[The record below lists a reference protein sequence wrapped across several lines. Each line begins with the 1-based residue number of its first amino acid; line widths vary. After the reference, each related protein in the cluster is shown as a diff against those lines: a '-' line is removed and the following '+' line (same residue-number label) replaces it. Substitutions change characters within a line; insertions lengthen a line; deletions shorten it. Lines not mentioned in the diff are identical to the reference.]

1 MSRKVF
7 IAGEQG
13 QVARALFRAYR
24 ARGDVVRSAGRAS
37 VDISDAAAVDA
48 AIRAFRPDLVVNA
61 AAYTA
66 VDKAEDDAEK
76 AYKINRDGAG
86 HLAASANEIAV
97 PLIHISTDY
106 VFDGSKPTPYLE
118 TDMTN
123 PIGVSGRSKPAGE
136 VAVPAATAD
145 AVILRTSWI
154 FSAEGGNFVRTMLRL
169 AGERDCVDVVDD
181 QWGAPTFASDL
192 AAAIVSVGDRLLAA
206 KDRPALCG
214 VYHATA
220 AGETTW
226 YRFARAIMELSA
238 AKGGPSC
245 RVRAIA
251 PSQYP
256 TRARRPANSRL
267 DGSKLAG
274 IFGVRLP
281 AWQTS
286 LERCLDQLIA
296 APHGANA

>member
-7 IAGEQG
+7 IAGETG
-13 QVARALFRAYR
+13 QVARALVRVYS
-24 ARGDVVRSAGRAS
+24 ARGDFVRTAGRAS
-37 VDISDAAAVDA
+37 VDIADPDAVDA
-48 AIRAFRPDLVVNA
+48 AISTFRPDLVVNA

-66 VDKAEDDAEK
+66 VDSAEDDADQ

-86 HLAASANEIAV
+86 HLAASAGAIAV

-106 VFDGSKPTPYLE
+106 VFDGLKPAPYLE
-118 TDMTN
+118 TDATN
-123 PIGVSGRSKPAGE
+123 PIGVYGQSKLAGE
-136 VAVPAATAD
+136 VAVAAATSD
-145 AVILRTSWI
+145 FVVLRTSWI
-154 FSAEGGNFVRTMLRL
+154 YSAEGSNFVRTMLRL

-181 QWGAPTFASDL
+181 QWGSPTFASDL

-206 KDRPALCG
+206 KDRAALCG
-214 VYHATA
+214 VYHTTA

-226 YRFARAIMELSA
+226 YRFAHAGMELSA

-245 RVRAIA
+245 RVRPIA
-251 PSQYP
+251 TSQYP

-267 DGSKLAG
+267 DGTKLAR
-274 IFGVRLP
+274 IFGIRLP

-286 LERCLDQLIA
+286 LARCLDQLIA